1 MMVIEMGIRGLT
13 LDGLDVGITVLE
25 LLADMSLV
33 GVEDVGTGLAV
44 CLGERR
50 RPASVA
56 NTRSE
61 VTRKSVLLGGVKVKI
76 MSTSRA
82 VVFKERV
89 LEK

>member
-1 MMVIEMGIRGLT
+1 MIEMGIGGLT
-13 LDGLDVGITVLE
+13 LDSLDVGFTILE
-25 LLADMSLV
+25 LLADVSLV

-44 CLGERR
+44 CLRERR

-56 NTRSE
+56 DTSSE
-61 VTRKSVLLGGVKVKI
+61 IARKSVLLGGVKVKI

-82 VVFKERV
+82 VVVKEGV

>member
-1 MMVIEMGIRGLT
+1 MGIGGLT
-13 LDGLDVGITVLE
+13 LDSLDVGFTILE
-25 LLADMSLV
+25 LLADVSLV

-44 CLGERR
+44 CLRERR

-56 NTRSE
+56 DTSSE
-61 VTRKSVLLGGVKVKI
+61 IARKSVLLGGVKVKI

-82 VVFKERV
+82 VVVKEGV